1 MISACFALLWSES
14 LEILPTWYP
23 MDSTKDTT
31 YTGPEGTAEQEP
43 EPNPS
48 IRRFPMTMAVMGIV
62 VAVASVGYLFGDKLG
77 LPMRAFTSNY
87 STSQA
92 DTESAEHSSMLSDPE
107 THLTREAVDVL
118 LDALDQAMRRKE
130 PDEVLRHLAPDAAI
144 TIHMRQGTQQQT
156 APLTREEYGK
166 ALAMGFAFP
175 SANDFA
181 RTSTTVSLAPDE
193 QSAKVSFKSTETL
206 LQDQREFTIEGET
219 TLVVGIRDDKP
230 LILSLEQVVPGDST

>member
-1 MISACFALLWSES
+1 
-14 LEILPTWYP
+14 

-31 YTGPEGTAEQEP
+31 NTRPDGGAEQEP
-43 EPNPS
+43 EPNTP
-48 IRRFPMTMAVMGIV
+48 IRRFQIIMAIIGIV
-62 VAVASVGYLFGDKLG
+62 VVVASIGYLFGEKLG
-77 LPMRAFTSNY
+77 LPMRAFTSKY
-87 STSQA
+87 STTQA
-92 DTESAEHSSMLSDPE
+92 DTELVEHSSIPSDPE
-107 THLTREAVDVL
+107 THLTRESVDVL
-118 LDALDQAMRRKE
+118 LDALDQAMRRKK
-130 PDEVLRHLAPDAAI
+130 PDEILRHLAPDAAI

-219 TLVVGIRDDKP
+219 TLVVSIRDDKP
-230 LILSLEQVVPGDST
+230 LIISLEQVVPGDST

>member
-1 MISACFALLWSES
+1 
-14 LEILPTWYP
+14 
-23 MDSTKDTT
+23 MDSPKDTT
-31 YTGPEGTAEQEP
+31 NTRPDAAAEQEP
-43 EPNPS
+43 EPNTPV
-48 IRRFPMTMAVMGIV
+48 RRFQITMAVIGIV
-62 VAVASVGYLFGDKLG
+62 VVVASIGYLFGEKLG
-77 LPMRAFTSNY
+77 LPMRAFTTKY

-92 DTESAEHSSMLSDPE
+92 DTELAEHSSKSSDPE
-107 THLTREAVDVL
+107 THLTRESVDVL
-118 LDALDQAMRRKE
+118 LDALDQAMRRKK
-130 PDEVLRHLAPDAAI
+130 PDEILRHLAPDAVI

-219 TLVVGIRDDKP
+219 TLVVSIRDDKP
-230 LILSLEQVVPGDST
+230 LIISLEQVVPGDST